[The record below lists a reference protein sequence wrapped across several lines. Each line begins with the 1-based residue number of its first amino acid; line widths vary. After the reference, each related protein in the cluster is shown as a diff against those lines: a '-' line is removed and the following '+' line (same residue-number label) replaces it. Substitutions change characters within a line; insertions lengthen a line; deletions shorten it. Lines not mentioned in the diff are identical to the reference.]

1 MRTRLA
7 LAVVVG
13 LALGAC
19 ATTTERG
26 QVGIERRQFLL
37 LSSEEMNK
45 GAAIAYRQTL
55 SQANDKGAVN
65 RDPEQVKRVRGIAV
79 RIIPHTAMFRKDAPG
94 WAWEVNVISSSEV
107 NAWCM
112 PGGKIAFYTG
122 ILEKLELTDDE
133 AAAVMGHEIAHAL
146 REHGRERASQQ
157 VATNTVIGVGAAI
170 LGVGGVADLASL
182 AADVTLNLPNSRT
195 QETEADR
202 IGVELAA
209 RAGYDPR
216 AAVKLWQKMG
226 ALGGGST
233 PQWLSTH
240 PAGDTRI
247 RDLQDYAQRVLP
259 LYEAA
264 RSKP

>member
-1 MRTRLA
+1 
-7 LAVVVG
+7 
-13 LALGAC
+13 
-19 ATTTERG
+19 
-26 QVGIERRQFLL
+26 
-37 LSSEEMNK
+37 
-45 GAAIAYRQTL
+45 
-55 SQANDKGAVN
+55 
-65 RDPEQVKRVRGIAV
+65 
-79 RIIPHTAMFRKDAPG
+79 
-94 WAWEVNVISSSEV
+94 VISSPEV

-122 ILEKLELTDDE
+122 ILEKLELTDAE

-170 LGVGGVADLASL
+170 LGVGGVADRASL

-216 AAVKLWQKMG
+216 AAITLWQKMG

-233 PQWLSTH
+233 RLWLSTH
-240 PAGDTRI
+240 PSGETRI
-247 RDLQDYAQRVLP
+247 RDLQDYAQRVMP
-259 LYEAA
+259 LYEAV
-264 RSKP
+264 RVRP